1 MRRTGLAQK
10 LGRRLLFSHILPCK
24 DGAVHRN
31 VCAPRCVEQHQ
42 LMLVNRM
49 QRQSQLLAHNIITLG
64 DPSVLPVML
73 QHQAY
78 SPPAPPPDDEL
89 FRNAVERFMMAS
101 PTRQPR
107 HEPLRR
113 APPRSTP
120 TRPTATPE
128 RASAING
135 DEAWVALRN
144 EYGLK
149 ETGAVTFEAMPR
161 TQNGDGEVAPG
172 DSAEPQPAPAGGGDA
187 VVLESERITL
197 VAQIAAL
204 RMNLASSA
212 KTNQSLLHELKAVA
226 PGSRLASSYA
236 ASSAG
241 SSAAGTSAT
250 GIAAVTAQ
258 RRRRAVELASAEQRR
273 RVELRAARATAD
285 RALLLEQRHAAT
297 LSQQMEVVEQGFNVS
312 LRLMGTVISE
322 CEEEMVAAHA
332 AAQLQKA
339 SAEIEGEADLHM
351 QAHLYRLQLAAA
363 DEHLTLTA
371 EVRAHPRRR
380 RRLAA
385 ASRAH
390 ATRGSRDSL
399 TPFHAPP
406 WCLAPRACTGA
417 AEC

>member
-1 MRRTGLAQK
+1 M
-10 LGRRLLFSHILPCK
+10 
-24 DGAVHRN
+24 
-31 VCAPRCVEQHQ
+31 
-42 LMLVNRM
+42 MVNRM
-49 QRQSQLLAHNIITLG
+49 LRQSQLLPAG

-89 FRNAVERFMMAS
+89 FRNAVERFMMVS
-101 PTRQPR
+101 PTSQPR
-107 HEPLRR
+107 HQPLRR

-120 TRPTATPE
+120 TRPTVTPE

-149 ETGAVTFEAMPR
+149 ETGAVTFEAVPR
-161 TQNGDGEVAPG
+161 AQNSDGEAAPG
-172 DSAEPQPAPAGGGDA
+172 DSTEPQPAPAGGGDA
-187 VVLESERITL
+187 DVLESERMTL

-212 KTNQSLLHELKAVA
+212 KTNQSLLHELKAAA

-241 SSAAGTSAT
+241 ASAAGTSAT

-285 RALLLEQRHAAT
+285 RALQLEQRHAAT

-312 LRLMGTVISE
+312 LRLMGTAISE
-322 CEEEMVAAHA
+322 CEEEMAAAHA

-339 SAEIEGEADLHM
+339 SAEMEGEADLQM

-363 DEHLTLTA
+363 DEHLALTA
-371 EVRAHPRRR
+371 EVRAHPRPRR
-380 RRLAA
+380 RHAA
-385 ASRAH
+385 ASCAHLTLTLTLTAATLLLRALTPLAAH
-390 ATRGSRDSL
+390 AIL
-399 TPFHAPP
+399 
-406 WCLAPRACTGA
+406 
-417 AEC
+417 